1 MAPDQKRILTIA
13 AVAAVAIAGS
23 GGWLYSRLASRAPA
37 DAAPPPAIQSPHPTA
52 GIPAPAAGGQGF
64 PGVPTV
70 EAASEKLAK
79 RLRENDG
86 TADDWALLARSYRE
100 MKRYPDALDAYARA
114 IAKAPDN
121 AALAA
126 EAADV
131 RTTAGTAAAPR

>member
-1 MAPDQKRILTIA
+1 MASDRKRILTIA
-13 AVAAVAIAGS
+13 AVVAVAIAGS

-37 DAAPPPAIQSPHPTA
+37 DAATAPAMQTPHPS
-52 GIPAPAAGGQGF
+52 GGMPAPVVGGQGF

-70 EAASEKLAK
+70 EAAAEKLAR
-79 RLRENDG
+79 RLGENDG

-100 MKRYPDALDAYARA
+100 MRRYSEALDAYERA
-114 IAKAPDN
+114 IKKAPAD

-131 RTTAGTAAAPR
+131 RKSAGAAPAPR